1 MKNWTTVEN
10 AIYMAKMMR
19 ELENQLMWGIPST
32 IDPRTPTKK
41 IKDFLRNS
49 LKK

>member
-1 MKNWTTVEN
+1 
-10 AIYMAKMMR
+10 MAKMMKD
-19 ELENQLMWGIPST
+19 LENELMWGTSTT
-32 IDPRTPTKK
+32 IDARTPTKK